1 MVSSGS
7 GSTGICTGSVLDH
20 SATSNLVCPPLYPSL
35 SRCALNSASR
45 EAHVGFKQ
53 LRLGPANPAEPL
65 FPASVDNT
73 NALDALE
80 CGYINVVVVKHQAVM
95 EVLAMQAKQGSV

>member
-73 NALDALE
+73 NALE
-80 CGYINVVVVKHQAVM
+80 RGYINVVVVKHQAVM